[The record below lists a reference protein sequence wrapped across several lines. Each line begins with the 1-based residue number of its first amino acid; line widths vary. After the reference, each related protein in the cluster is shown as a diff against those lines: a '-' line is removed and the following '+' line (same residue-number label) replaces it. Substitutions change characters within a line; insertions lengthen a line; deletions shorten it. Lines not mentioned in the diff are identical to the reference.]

1 LARLRRVRMGPRVLF
16 RLLTRWRSSWRRWNG
31 RLVSSPVSSAQPSTA
46 VSTVAMAEAA
56 RQMQLQ
62 ARAKLLRD
70 VATSWA
76 ALDFARISATW
87 PGWVRLMTA
96 LLGRYHGQSAQQAA
110 LHYLAARQAATGVVG
125 GFTPVLAPSPS
136 PLWIERALGYAA
148 PGTFER
154 QTKAGASPDAA
165 SRSALTQVLGTS
177 SRIAL
182 DGSRTTV
189 GESVKADDKAVGWY
203 RITDGDPCAF
213 CALMASRGVV
223 YKDEKTAGRNA
234 NRRFEGEG
242 EFKFHNDC
250 GCTSAP
256 AFDREQPLPDLSR
269 EADRIYRS
277 GNASLKD
284 FRAAWANRP
293 AS

>member
-1 LARLRRVRMGPRVLF
+1 
-16 RLLTRWRSSWRRWNG
+16 
-31 RLVSSPVSSAQPSTA
+31 
-46 VSTVAMAEAA
+46 MAEAA

-203 RITDGDPCAF
+203 RVTDGDPCAF

-223 YKDEKTAGRNA
+223 YKSTTVD
-234 NRRFEGEG
+234 
-242 EFKFHNDC
+242 FKAHNDC